1 MNTTD
6 DLDPVDIELK
16 KDAVSLQ
23 ERRLLWRQH
32 KATLAPI
39 VAKALALNGRVAFPN
54 SLDIHLSGDK
64 HALAEMVR
72 VLRTRGF
79 STANSPPKKGDNIW
93 SAFFRKDG
101 IPFDIWFSF
110 SSTVCRRVKV
120 GTKMVEQDVFE
131 TVCDELTLPET
142 EAA

>member
-6 DLDPVDIELK
+6 DMDPVDIELQ
-16 KDAVSLQ
+16 KDAVALS
-23 ERRLLWRQH
+23 ERRLLWQQH
-32 KATLAPI
+32 KATFAPI
-39 VAKALALNGRVAFPN
+39 VAKALALNGRVTFPN
-54 SLDIHLSGDK
+54 TLDIHLFGDK

-79 STANSPPKKGDNIW
+79 STVNSPPKKGDNSW
-93 SAFFRKDG
+93 RAFFRKDG
-101 IPFDIWFSF
+101 VSVEIWLSF

-120 GTKMVEQDVFE
+120 GTKMVEQDVYE
-131 TVCDELTLPET
+131 TVCDELTLPDT